1 MWEEVKR
8 RKYIYISMK
17 REGGL
22 IIVWRKYG
30 AGSSFIDRKVSKWY
44 EHHGRAVQYLDVAIS
59 DP

>member
-17 REGGL
+17 RGGL